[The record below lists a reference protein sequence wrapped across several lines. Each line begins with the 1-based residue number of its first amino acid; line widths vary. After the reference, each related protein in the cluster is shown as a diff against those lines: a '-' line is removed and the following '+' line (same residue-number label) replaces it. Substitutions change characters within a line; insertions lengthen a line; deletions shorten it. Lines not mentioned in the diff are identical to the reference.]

1 MKWNRI
7 ITLIVAAALA
17 GIALLFLQLKWIQ
30 RSTDLV
36 EEQFE
41 QKVQMAL
48 CSAVDAARNGGGS
61 GTACATVSNQLQCR
75 SVLSDSVYQSGE
87 LESALADA
95 LAFYHIPGPYDLA
108 IVDRR
113 PPSDESTYCCSLTP
127 LIQTED
133 HLLSISFP
141 GREDYVR
148 SELGFMFLSSAIIM
162 LFITTVFVLA
172 CYTLLR
178 QKYLHQI
185 NIDFFNNMAHE
196 LRTPLTNIGLATR
209 ILQKKK
215 SELRNDR
222 YLQIVERENQRMQQ
236 QVERVLHLASLDNGQ
251 YQLDKK
257 RVELGG
263 LLREVIGDL
272 EIQIQDKGAR
282 VDLEMK
288 ATTVVVTADRFHLSN
303 AFRNLLDNALKYA
316 GGQPHI
322 RILVQP
328 LEGGV
333 RIRFEDN
340 GIGIDAKDQAAIFK
354 KFQRSDPDSAGKPP
368 GFGLG
373 LAYVKMI
380 IERHEG
386 WIQVFSELNRGSR
399 FNLFLPELRHV

>member
-17 GIALLFLQLKWIQ
+17 WIALLFLQLKWIQ

-148 SELGFMFLSSAIIM
+148 AELGFMFLSSAIIM

-185 NIDFFNNMAHE
+185 NIDFFNNMAHD
-196 LRTPLTNIGLATR
+196 LRTPQTTIGLATR

-316 GGQPHI
+316 GNADITIQETPDHI
-322 RILVQP
+322 CIQIIDDGP
-328 LEGGV
+328 GIPEADLERV
-333 RIRFEDN
+333 M
-340 GIGIDAKDQAAIFK
+340 AP
-354 KFQRSDPDSAGKPP
+354 FQRLEESRNRDTG
-368 GFGLG
+368 GMGLG
-373 LAYVKMI
+373 LSIAQAIMTAHGGDLKI
-380 IERHEG
+380 SNTDQRG
-386 WIQVFSELNRGSR
+386 LQVSLC
-399 FNLFLPELRHV
+399 LPRS